1 MAAGGSMR
9 RGGMEAEEKA
19 VAHSMCIM
27 VNILHKTFVA
37 RVAELSRLRDW
48 RGLWLSTL
56 QVQSTPHALA
66 STQGTSRC

>member
-1 MAAGGSMR
+1 MVQEVSGMSAAGNMR
-9 RGGMEAEEKA
+9 RAGMEFEEKA

-27 VNILHKTFVA
+27 INIVHKTFVA

-56 QVQSTPHALA
+56 QARRH
-66 STQGTSRC
+66 TSP